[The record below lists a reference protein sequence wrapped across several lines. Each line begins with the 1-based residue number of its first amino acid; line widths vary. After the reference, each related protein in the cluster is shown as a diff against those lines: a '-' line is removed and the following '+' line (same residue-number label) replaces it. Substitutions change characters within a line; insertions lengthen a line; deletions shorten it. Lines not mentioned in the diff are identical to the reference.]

1 MPPLP
6 PYGVRM
12 FLTPER
18 IEQLCKL
25 CVLDPSGLDN
35 VLMMTKRTSDY
46 DRGGIFDYGT
56 EGGFGRWLLLARP
69 CPVPMLPKT
78 EGA

>member
-1 MPPLP
+1 
-6 PYGVRM
+6 M

-18 IEQLCKL
+18 IEWLSKL

-46 DRGGIFDYGT
+46 ERGEVFDYGT
-56 EGGFGRWLLLARP
+56 EGGFGRWILLARP
-69 CPVPMLPKT
+69 CPMPMRA
-78 EGA
+78 EGKDS